1 MERKI
6 SLDETMVNRL
16 YTTAYQNI
24 FQELR
29 LKDKEEFRRYLR
41 INTETYQVKL
51 FIYLF
56 ICFDIILR
64 IEKPLRTYLIT
75 FFVVFNI
82 PITLMELSDF
92 IYHQKCYIDHESTN
106 INTTNSPYSVF

>member
-16 YTTAYQNI
+16 YTNAYQNI

-41 INTETYQVKL
+41 MKTETYHVQL
-51 FIYLF
+51 FTYLF
-56 ICFDIILR
+56 IHLF
-64 IEKPLRTYLIT
+64 
-75 FFVVFNI
+75 
-82 PITLMELSDF
+82 
-92 IYHQKCYIDHESTN
+92 
-106 INTTNSPYSVF
+106 